1 VPVPVI
7 LVTGFLGAGKTTLI
21 NHLLTANGGQRLAA
35 VVNDF
40 GAINIDA
47 DLIAENAD
55 GVVSLANGCI
65 CCSLQGDLLRTLAS
79 LLRREPPPDGIVI
92 ETSGVS
98 DPAEIVQNL
107 LDPVIWKD
115 AALETVIAVADA
127 RALAD
132 DPALLDD
139 KLCRSQIASADIV
152 VLNKADLVDEAE
164 LARTRTAVAALR
176 PDRVIFPVAEGRIA
190 PELAFAGGGHEPVA
204 PDPQA
209 VARARFAT
217 PRFETLAFTTEHPLA
232 MGAFQAAIGQLA
244 PKLVRAKGFVTFA
257 EQPAKPML
265 FQLVGDRATL
275 GSAPGTAGGV
285 AVRLV
290 LIAEMGRIDP
300 AWARALLTGC
310 VAADTRP

>member
-1 VPVPVI
+1 MAVPVI

-55 GVVSLANGCI
+55 GVMSLANGCI
-65 CCSLQGDLLRTLAS
+65 CCSLQGDLLRTLS
-79 LLRREPPPDGIVI
+79 TLLRREPPPEGIVI

-98 DPAEIVQNL
+98 DPAEVVRSL
-107 LDPVIWKD
+107 LDPVIWRD

-132 DPALLDD
+132 NPALLDD
-139 KLCRSQIASADIV
+139 ALCRSQIASSASS
-152 VLNKADLVDEAE
+152 
-164 LARTRTAVAALR
+164 TRSALFR
-176 PDRVIFPVAEGRIA
+176 ATMSALKPERVIFPVAEGRIA

-209 VARARFAT
+209 AARARFAT
-217 PRFETLAFTTEHPLA
+217 PRFETMTFTADRPLA
-232 MGAFQAAIGQLA
+232 MDAFQAAIGRLA
-244 PKLVRAKGFVTFA
+244 PRLVRAKGFVTFA
-257 EQPAKPML
+257 GQPGRPML

-275 GSAPGTAGGV
+275 GPAPAVARGE

-300 AWARALLTGC
+300 AETRAILARCTTA
-310 VAADTRP
+310 

>member
-1 VPVPVI
+1 VAVPVI

-21 NHLLTANGGQRLAA
+21 NHLLTANGGRRLAA

-47 DLIAENAD
+47 ELIAENAD

-65 CCSLQGDLLRTLAS
+65 CCSLQGDLLRTLSS
-79 LLRREPPPDGIVI
+79 LLRRVPPPEGIVI

-132 DPALLDD
+132 EPALLDD
-139 KLCRSQIASADIV
+139 KLCRSQVASADIV

-164 LARTRTAVAALR
+164 LSRAQAAVAALK
-176 PDRVIFPVAEGRIA
+176 PERVIFPVVEGCIA
-190 PELAFAGGGHEPVA
+190 PELAFAGGGHEPVT

-209 VARARFAT
+209 AARARFAT
-217 PRFETLAFTTEHPLA
+217 PRFETLTFTSEQPFA
-232 MGAFQAAIGQLA
+232 MGAFQAVIGRLA
-244 PKLVRAKGFVTFA
+244 PKLVRAKGFVTFR
-257 EQPAKPML
+257 EQPGRPML

-275 GSAPGTAGGV
+275 GPAPAGARGE

-290 LIAEMGRIDP
+290 LISEMRRLDQAETETLLRGCIP
-300 AWARALLTGC
+300 A
-310 VAADTRP
+310 

>member
-1 VPVPVI
+1 MAVPVI

-21 NHLLTANGGQRLAA
+21 NHLLTANGGRRLAA

-65 CCSLQGDLLRTLAS
+65 CCSLQGDLLRTLSS
-79 LLRREPPPDGIVI
+79 LLRREPPPEGIVI

-127 RALAD
+127 RALAGD
-132 DPALLDD
+132 AALLGDR
-139 KLCRSQIASADIV
+139 LCRSQIASADIV
-152 VLNKADLVDEAE
+152 VLNKADLVDEAQ
-164 LARTRTAVAALR
+164 LARARVAVAALK
-176 PDRVIFPVAEGRIA
+176 PERVIFPVVEGRIA

-209 VARARFAT
+209 MARTLFAT
-217 PRFETLAFTTEHPLA
+217 PRFETLAFTSDRPLT
-232 MGAFQAAIGQLA
+232 MGAFQAAIGRLA
-244 PKLVRAKGFVTFA
+244 PKLVRAKGFVTFR
-257 EQPAKPML
+257 EQPGRPML

-275 GSAPGTAGGV
+275 GHAPGAADGE

-300 AWARALLTGC
+300 EEARALLNGC
-310 VAADTRP
+310 VAA

>member
-1 VPVPVI
+1 MPVPVI

-21 NHLLTANGGQRLAA
+21 NHLLTANGGRRLAA

-65 CCSLQGDLLRTLAS
+65 CCSLQGDLLRTLSS
-79 LLRREPPPDGIVI
+79 LLRREPPPEGIVI

-98 DPAEIVQNL
+98 DPAEVVRSL
-107 LDPVIWKD
+107 LDPVIWND

-132 DPALLDD
+132 DPALLGEA
-139 KLCRSQIASADIV
+139 LCRSQIASADIV
-152 VLNKADLVDEAE
+152 ALNKADLVDEAE
-164 LARTRTAVAALR
+164 LARARATIAALK
-176 PDRVIFPVAEGRIA
+176 PERVIFPMAEGRIA
-190 PELAFAGGGHEPVA
+190 PELAFAGGGHEPAV

-209 VARARFAT
+209 DARARFAT
-217 PRFETLAFTTEHPLA
+217 PRFETLTFTSDRPLA
-232 MGAFQAAIGQLA
+232 MGAFQAAIGRLA
-244 PKLVRAKGFVTFA
+244 PKLVRAKGFVSFR
-257 EQPAKPML
+257 EQPGRTML

-275 GSAPGTAGGV
+275 GPAPATADGA

-300 AWARALLTGC
+300 AEARAILDRCT
-310 VAADTRP
+310 AD

>member
-1 VPVPVI
+1 VAVPVI

-21 NHLLTANGGQRLAA
+21 NHLLTANGGRRLAA

-65 CCSLQGDLLRTLAS
+65 CCSLQGDLLRTLS
-79 LLRREPPPDGIVI
+79 TLLRREPPPEGIVI

-98 DPAEIVQNL
+98 DPAEVVRSL

-115 AALETVIAVADA
+115 AALETVIAMADA

-132 DPALLDD
+132 NPALLDD
-139 KLCRSQIASADIV
+139 ALCRSQIASADIV
-152 VLNKADLVDEAE
+152 ALNKADLVDEAE
-164 LARTRTAVAALR
+164 LARARKAVAALK
-176 PDRVIFPVAEGRIA
+176 PERVIFPVAEGRIA
-190 PELAFAGGGHEPVA
+190 PELAFAGGGHEPAA

-209 VARARFAT
+209 AARARFAT
-217 PRFETLAFTTEHPLA
+217 PRFETMTFTADRPLA
-232 MGAFQAAIGQLA
+232 MDAFQAAIGRLA
-244 PKLVRAKGFVTFA
+244 PRLVRAKGFVTFA
-257 EQPAKPML
+257 GQPGRPML

-275 GSAPGTAGGV
+275 GPAPAVARGE

-290 LIAEMGRIDP
+290 LIAEIGRIDP
-300 AWARALLTGC
+300 AEARAILARCTT
-310 VAADTRP
+310 A

>member
-1 VPVPVI
+1 MPVPVI

-21 NHLLTANGGQRLAA
+21 NHLLTANGGRRLAA

-65 CCSLQGDLLRTLAS
+65 CCSLQGDLLRTLS
-79 LLRREPPPDGIVI
+79 NLLRREPPPEGIVI

-115 AALETVIAVADA
+115 AALETVIALADA

-139 KLCRSQIASADIV
+139 RLCRSQIASADIV
-152 VLNKADLVDEAE
+152 VLNKADLVDEVE
-164 LARTRTAVAALR
+164 LSRARAAVVALK
-176 PDRVIFPVAEGRIA
+176 PERVIFPVAEGRIA

-204 PDPQA
+204 PDPRRSE
-209 VARARFAT
+209 RARFAT
-217 PRFETLAFTTEHPLA
+217 PRFETLAFASDRPLS
-232 MGAFQAAIGQLA
+232 MGAFQAVIGRLA
-244 PKLVRAKGFVTFA
+244 PKLIRAKGFVTFR
-257 EQPAKPML
+257 EQPGRPML

-275 GSAPGTAGGV
+275 GPAPAGARGE

-290 LIAEMGRIDP
+290 LISEMGRIDP
-300 AWARALLTGC
+300 AEAEALLRGC
-310 VAADTRP
+310 VSA